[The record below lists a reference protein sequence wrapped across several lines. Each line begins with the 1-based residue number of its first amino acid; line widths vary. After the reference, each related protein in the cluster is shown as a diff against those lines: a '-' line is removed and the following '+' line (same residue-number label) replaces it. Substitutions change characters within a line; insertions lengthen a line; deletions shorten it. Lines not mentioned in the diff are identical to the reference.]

1 MLYWVY
7 LKLFYL
13 KKAIRDVF
21 CPVRSS
27 ENIRKQKVPWLW
39 VGAEVSPGYFLSVT
53 DVVNAN
59 IECGTIVDSVFLE
72 SITSLYDVISW
83 RFLNAETLKVEEF
96 PLTGI
101 VIQE

>member
-1 MLYWVY
+1 MLYWIY

-13 KKAIRDVF
+13 KTAIWDVF

-39 VGAEVSPGYFLSVT
+39 IGAEISPGYFLSVT

-59 IECGTIVDSVFLE
+59 IEHGTVVDSDFLE
-72 SITSLYDVISW
+72 SITSLKNVLSW
-83 RFLNAETLKVEEF
+83 KFLNAETLKEEEF
-96 PLTGI
+96 PLIGI

>member
-13 KKAIRDVF
+13 KNAIRDVF
-21 CPVRSS
+21 CPIRSS

-59 IECGTIVDSVFLE
+59 VECGTIVDSDFLE
-72 SITSLYDVISW
+72 SITSLNDVISW
-83 RFLNAETLKVEEF
+83 RFLNAETLKEEEF